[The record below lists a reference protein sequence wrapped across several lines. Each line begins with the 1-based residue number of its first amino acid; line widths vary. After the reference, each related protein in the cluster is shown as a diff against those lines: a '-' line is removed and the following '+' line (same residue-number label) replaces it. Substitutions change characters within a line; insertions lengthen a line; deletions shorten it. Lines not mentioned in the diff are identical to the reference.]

1 MSFPGAGAPPDG
13 VEPDLENP
21 EDVLWTSNFVTQG
34 LTIFLVTIF
43 ALVRLYAKHKLFDGK
58 FTWDDYTTYF
68 AYILLVG
75 YCVTA
80 CLAGVYGA
88 GHNQWEV
95 RKEEIENFY
104 KAGYAATIFY
114 APMTLCVKLSLL
126 LLIARVFGS
135 VHKKTMWGIRVL
147 IGGIV
152 AYYVS
157 GVFIKIFI
165 CWPISAY
172 WRGERDKCMNQSA
185 IITADAIISAIS
197 DLAILLLPT
206 PLTWSLQL
214 ALKKRL
220 RVIAMLCAGGVA
232 TAFSLYRLVLI
243 LSEANSQNQSIVFTK
258 VILSGNAEVGIGLIC
273 SCLPAVNALYIKKI
287 KGSSYFARHEYQNQY
302 HRSAH
307 NEPGRGDIL
316 MTRTIRINTSSK
328 QRGDGESILTAGCD
342 DAALIAEAQ
351 QAPRTDTPSRKSDS
365 IV

>member
-1 MSFPGAGAPPDG
+1 
-13 VEPDLENP
+13 
-21 EDVLWTSNFVTQG
+21 
-34 LTIFLVTIF
+34 
-43 ALVRLYAKHKLFDGK
+43 
-58 FTWDDYTTYF
+58 
-68 AYILLVG
+68 
-75 YCVTA
+75 
-80 CLAGVYGA
+80 
-88 GHNQWEV
+88 
-95 RKEEIENFY
+95 
-104 KAGYAATIFY
+104 
-114 APMTLCVKLSLL
+114 MTLCVKLSLL

-135 VHKKTMWGIRVL
+135 VHKKTMWGIRIL

-172 WRGERDKCMNQSA
+172 WRGEREKCMNQSA

-258 VILSGNAEVGIGLIC
+258 VILSG
-273 SCLPAVNALYIKKI
+273 
-287 KGSSYFARHEYQNQY
+287 
-302 HRSAH
+302 
-307 NEPGRGDIL
+307 
-316 MTRTIRINTSSK
+316 
-328 QRGDGESILTAGCD
+328 
-342 DAALIAEAQ
+342 
-351 QAPRTDTPSRKSDS
+351 
-365 IV
+365 